1 MQNMVFDYVFITFIF
16 LYIAGFGFYVFNG
29 IMKHLEENRNLRR
42 LEIENKKVEL
52 QMRMDPKLAEKE
64 VEDLV
69 KNYVSQY
76 GFVNFISKQIP
87 FIRDQQ
93 VNEMIRYLDKQIMLE
108 ISELYIFYIKCITNI
123 EDEND
128 LLIFVDRKVKDQ
140 VLEFVTNFNG
150 NNAERFKI

>member
-1 MQNMVFDYVFITFIF
+1 MQNMVFNYVFITFIF

-76 GFVNFISKQIP
+76 GFVNFVSKQIP

-128 LLIFVDRKVKDQ
+128 LLIFVDKKVKDQ

-150 NNAERFKI
+150 NNAERFKV

>member
-64 VEDLV
+64 IEDLV

-128 LLIFVDRKVKDQ
+128 LLIFVDKKVKDQ

-150 NNAERFKI
+150 NNAERFKV

>member
-29 IMKHLEENRNLRR
+29 IMKHLEENRNLKR

-150 NNAERFKI
+150 NNAERFKV

>member
-1 MQNMVFDYVFITFIF
+1 MQNMVFNYVFITFIF
-16 LYIAGFGFYVFNG
+16 LYIAGFAFYVFNG

-76 GFVNFISKQIP
+76 GFVNFVSKQIP

-150 NNAERFKI
+150 NNAERFKV

>member
-150 NNAERFKI
+150 NNAERFKV

>member
-1 MQNMVFDYVFITFIF
+1 
-16 LYIAGFGFYVFNG
+16 
-29 IMKHLEENRNLRR
+29 MKHLEENRNLRR

-76 GFVNFISKQIP
+76 GFVNFVSKQIP

-128 LLIFVDRKVKDQ
+128 LLIFVDKKVKDQ

-150 NNAERFKI
+150 NNAERFKV

>member
-29 IMKHLEENRNLRR
+29 IMKHLEENRNLKR

-76 GFVNFISKQIP
+76 GFANFISKQIP

-150 NNAERFKI
+150 NNAERFKV